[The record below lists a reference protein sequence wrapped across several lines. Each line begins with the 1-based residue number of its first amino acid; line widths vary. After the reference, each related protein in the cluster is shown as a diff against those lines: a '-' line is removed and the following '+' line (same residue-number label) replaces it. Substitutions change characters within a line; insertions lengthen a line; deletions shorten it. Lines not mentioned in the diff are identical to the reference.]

1 MKIRTAKRLHDA
13 LTSCNKL
20 GVIAAADA
28 PVTPNGNNTE
38 MLAAER
44 LLEIIGEA
52 LKVATRTDPTHV
64 AETIEIRHAIS
75 LRNRIAHGYLLVEPA
90 IVRST
95 SCTSSWTKRSGSP
108 PAGTTTAEA
117 ARRRN
122 KPSALFAA

>member
-1 MKIRTAKRLHDA
+1 MSLKIRTAKRLHDA

-44 LLEIIGEA
+44 LLEVIGEA

-75 LRNRIAHGYLLVEPA
+75 LRNRIAHDYDGIDDQIIWDAVRENIPDLKQQIEALLKQAPA
-90 IVRST
+90 IQP
-95 SCTSSWTKRSGSP
+95 K
-108 PAGTTTAEA
+108 A
-117 ARRRN
+117 ATD
-122 KPSALFAA
+122 